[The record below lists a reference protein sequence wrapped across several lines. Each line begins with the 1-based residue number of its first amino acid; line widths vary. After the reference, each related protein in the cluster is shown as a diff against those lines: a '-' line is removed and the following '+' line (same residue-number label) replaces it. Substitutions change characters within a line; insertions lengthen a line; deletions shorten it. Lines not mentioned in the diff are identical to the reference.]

1 VLEEAARRWG
11 GATAFVAPG
20 LPGTQ
25 RTWTFSHLRD
35 DAKRVARAL
44 LRRYEPGAHVAI
56 WAANLAEWPLVEFG
70 AALAGLT
77 LVTVNPAYRAAELA
91 HVLRQ
96 SRASGVLVQPHYR
109 GTDLLAVVGSV
120 RPDLPA
126 LRDVVNLEQWDE
138 FLASA
143 GDGDLPAVAPGDIAQ
158 IQYTSGTTGF
168 PKGAMLPHRG
178 LVAVSRM
185 FAQVNGAGPEDVWIN
200 PMPMFHTA
208 GCGLA
213 TLGALQTG
221 GTHVLP
227 PGFDPAQV
235 LDLFQAERG
244 TLMLSVPT
252 MLIRMLDEQAARP
265 RDVSSWRLSMLG
277 GAPVAPEL
285 VRRAR
290 QKLGVAVTIGFG
302 QTEASPYLTHTRPDD
317 PNPRWAETVGPPL
330 PGTDIR
336 ISDPTT
342 GQPLP
347 PGVVGEICARGPGLM
362 TGYFDDPE
370 GTARAIDGDGW
381 LQTGDLGSLD
391 GDGYLRVQGRL
402 KDMIIRGGENIYPR
416 EIEDLLLAHPRRRRR
431 LRGRHPGCRAGGAG
445 RRVRPSGRGAER
457 RPRGAGAL
465 LPGTPGRAQ
474 DPADLAD
481 RRRFPPDRLWKDP
494 EVRPPG
500 ALPRL
505 ARRSRGG
512 TDRRSSAADVT
523 LDGDASPGGVPGRG
537 VSTRC
542 GGAGFL
548 RERRSLPTRW
558 SGGAARHGGA
568 RGAGRPRP
576 EKLSH
581 PSCRPSRGQA
591 P

>member
-1 VLEEAARRWG
+1 MAPEQRTSAMAPSPAARDIGLTGERTIGDVLEEAARRWG
-11 GATAFVAPG
+11 GATALVAPG
-20 LPGTQ
+20 GPRIH
-25 RTWTFSHLRD
+25 RTWTFSQLRD

-44 LRRYEPGAHVAI
+44 LQRYRPGEHVAV
-56 WAANLAEWPLVEFG
+56 WAANLPEWPLVEFG

-77 LVTVNPAYRAAELA
+77 LVTVNPAYRAAELT

-96 SRASGVLVQPHYR
+96 SRACGVLVQPHYR
-109 GTDLLAVVGSV
+109 GADLLGAVESV
-120 RPDLPA
+120 RPELPL
-126 LRDVVNLEQWDE
+126 LRDVVDLSRWDA

-143 GDGDLPAVAPGDIAQ
+143 GEGRLPAVAPGDIAQ

-178 LVAVSRM
+178 LVAVARM
-185 FAQVNGAGPEDVWIN
+185 FAEVNGARPEDVWIN

-227 PGFDPAQV
+227 AAFDPARM
-235 LDLFQAERG
+235 LDLIQAERG
-244 TLMLSVPT
+244 TLVLSVPT
-252 MLIRMLDEQAARP
+252 MLIRMLDEQDARP

-290 QKLGVAVTIGFG
+290 EQLGVAVTIGFG

-330 PGTDIR
+330 PGTELR

-342 GQPLP
+342 EQPLP

-381 LQTGDLGSLD
+381 LHTGDLGSLD

-416 EIEDLLLAHPRRRRR
+416 EIEDLLLSHPDVADVSVV
-431 LRGRHPGCRAGGAG
+431 GIPDAEMGEQVAAF
-445 RRVRPSGRGAER
+445 VRPVVGRSI
-457 RPRGAGAL
+457 
-465 LPGTPGRAQ
+465 
-474 DPADLAD
+474 
-481 RRRFPPDRLWKDP
+481 DP
-494 EVRPPG
+494 EG
-500 ALPRL
+500 LALFCREHLAVHKTPRIWQ
-505 ARRSRGG
+505 
-512 TDRRSSAADVT
+512 TVEDFPQT
-523 LDGDASPGGVPGRG
+523 ASGKIQKFV
-537 VSTRC
+537 
-542 GGAGFL
+542 L
-548 RERRSLPTRW
+548 RERYLASQGEPA
-558 SGGAARHGGA
+558 AARTTGPA
-568 RGAGRPRP
+568 
-576 EKLSH
+576 L
-581 PSCRPSRGQA
+581 
-591 P
+591 

>member
-1 VLEEAARRWG
+1 MAPERRTSATAPSPTARDIGLSGERTIGDVLEESARRWG
-11 GATAFVAPG
+11 GATALVAPG
-20 LPGTQ
+20 NPGTH
-25 RTWTFSHLRD
+25 RTWTFSQLRD

-44 LRRYEPGAHVAI
+44 LRRYEPGEHVAI

-77 LVTVNPAYRAAELA
+77 LVTVNPAYRAAELT

-120 RPDLPA
+120 RPDLPV

-143 GDGDLPAVAPGDIAQ
+143 EDDDLPAVAPGDIAQ

-178 LVAVSRM
+178 LVTVSRM
-185 FAQVNGAGPEDVWIN
+185 FAQVNGASAADVWIN

-227 PGFDPAQV
+227 PGFDPAQM

-265 RDVSSWRLSMLG
+265 REVSSWRLSMLG

-290 QKLGVAVTIGFG
+290 EQLGVAVTIGFG
-302 QTEASPYLTHTRPDD
+302 QTEASPHPTHT
-317 PNPRWAETVGPPL
+317 PP
-330 PGTDIR
+330 PA
-336 ISDPTT
+336 PH
-342 GQPLP
+342 PPPPPPAPPPPP
-347 PGVVGEICARGPGLM
+347 PGGGSPPPRLSPGPRS
-362 TGYFDDPE
+362 
-370 GTARAIDGDGW
+370 ASA
-381 LQTGDLGSLD
+381 
-391 GDGYLRVQGRL
+391 
-402 KDMIIRGGENIYPR
+402 N
-416 EIEDLLLAHPRRRRR
+416 
-431 LRGRHPGCRAGGAG
+431 
-445 RRVRPSGRGAER
+445 
-457 RPRGAGAL
+457 
-465 LPGTPGRAQ
+465 
-474 DPADLAD
+474 
-481 RRRFPPDRLWKDP
+481 
-494 EVRPPG
+494 RPP
-500 ALPRL
+500 
-505 ARRSRGG
+505 
-512 TDRRSSAADVT
+512 V
-523 LDGDASPGGVPGRG
+523 SPSPPATWV
-537 VSTRC
+537 
-542 GGAGFL
+542 
-548 RERRSLPTRW
+548 
-558 SGGAARHGGA
+558 
-568 RGAGRPRP
+568 
-576 EKLSH
+576 
-581 PSCRPSRGQA
+581 
-591 P
+591 